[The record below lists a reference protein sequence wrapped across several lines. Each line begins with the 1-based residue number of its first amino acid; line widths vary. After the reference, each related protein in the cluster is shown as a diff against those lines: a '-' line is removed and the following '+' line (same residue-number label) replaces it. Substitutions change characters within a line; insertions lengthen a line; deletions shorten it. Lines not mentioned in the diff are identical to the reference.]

1 MITKEYMINA
11 AQGLHARP
19 ATILIKLTK
28 NYRSIISIQK
38 GTKIVRINS
47 ILNIL
52 SMAITGGQ
60 IISILIDGDD
70 ESDAAKAIDQFF
82 TEELK
87 SL

>member
-1 MITKEYMINA
+1 MITKEYLIKA

-19 ATILIKLTK
+19 ATVLIKLTK
-28 NYRSIISIQK
+28 NYKSIISIQK

-70 ESDAAKAIDQFF
+70 ELDAAKAIDQFF